1 MRIISRTVFRE
12 IVVSALLGGVLFTF
26 VLFLHNMERL
36 FALLVR
42 STAPPSE
49 VTKLLLFALPATVPF
64 SLPLGVLA
72 GILIGLSR
80 MSADGEITALRA
92 AGVPSSSVV
101 RPVLLFAVF
110 ALLLTAMTSL
120 WLSPLCL
127 RRQSQIAHRIAAAQ
141 LTAEIEARVFDEQFP
156 NTVLYVGD
164 VSNGRQVHW
173 YNLFMADTTPP
184 EDLAKQGKD
193 RSSDTPRIT
202 VASEAI
208 ATPDVENNRIQLD
221 MRNERTM
228 ELNKEGKV
236 ITTRTAEGVSV
247 LQAQKPADIQV
258 NHAVTEMDTI
268 PLYRRTYQT
277 PGLTAQEQKEAAI
290 ELHQRLA
297 LPFACV
303 LLGLVGVPLGIS
315 SRKGGKSSAFVLTV
329 LLAFAYYLGLIT
341 LIGLA
346 RKGSF
351 PVPVAAWMPN
361 IIFAIVGI
369 VLLSRL
375 EKPGDQDIVGWI
387 RSRFNLWVKRVTA
400 RRAQRNGNGTGKL
413 SLSGVRNFLLR
424 PMLVDA
430 YVLNGFVFYFFIFLI
445 ALVMMTEVFT
455 FFELLSDMV
464 KNNISMAKMLDYLFN
479 LAPKLI
485 YDSTPMAVLVA
496 TLICFGILTKHNEVT
511 AFKAGGI
518 SVYRL
523 AVPVLVAALVISGLL
538 FAFDYYY
545 VPEANRRQEA
555 LRSEIKG
562 RPVQTYLRPDRQW
575 VSGPQGLRIYNYKYF
590 DARDAVMLKP
600 NVYELDPKT
609 YHVVHQVSAE
619 RARWEP
625 SLHTWVFQNGL
636 SHDVRESRDNYQYF
650 YGKSASYSQLCE
662 PPSWFVKEEKQYKE
676 MNFNELAG
684 YINELKASG
693 LDTIRLQVQYHRKF
707 AVPLFALIMALL
719 SVPFAFI
726 AGNRGAMTGVGISFG
741 IAIAYWVLNNLFE
754 QVGDLNQLPAV
765 MAAWS
770 PDALFSLAGLW
781 FIARMR
787 T

>member
-1 MRIISRTVFRE
+1 MRILSKAILRE
-12 IVVSALLGGVLFTF
+12 IVTSALLGSVLFTF
-26 VLFLHNMERL
+26 VLFLHTMERL

-42 STAPPSE
+42 SSAPPLE
-49 VTKLLLFALPATVPF
+49 VTKLLLFSLPATVPF
-64 SLPLGVLA
+64 SLPLGVLV

-80 MSADGEITALRA
+80 MSGDGEITAMRA

-101 RPVLLFAVF
+101 RPVLLFTVA
-110 ALLLTAMTSL
+110 ALLATAATSL

-127 RRQSQIAHRIAAAQ
+127 RRQSQIARRIAAAQ
-141 LTAEIEARVFDEQFP
+141 LTADIEARVFDEQFP
-156 NTVLYVGD
+156 NTVFYVGD
-164 VSNGRQVHW
+164 VSSGKQVHW

-184 EDLAKQGKD
+184 EDLQKKGKD
-193 RSSDTPRIT
+193 RSSDTPRVT
-202 VASEAI
+202 VAAEAI
-208 ATPDVENNRIQLD
+208 ATPNPDNNTIQLN
-221 MRNERTM
+221 MRDERTI
-228 ELNKEGKV
+228 ELDKEGKV
-236 ITTRTAEGVSV
+236 ISTASSEGVQV
-247 LQAQKPADIQV
+247 LQAQKPADVQV
-258 NHAVTEMDTI
+258 NHAVTEMDTV
-268 PLYRRTYQT
+268 PLYRRTYHAS
-277 PGLTAQEQKEAAI
+277 GLTALERKEAAI

-303 LLGLVGVPLGIS
+303 LLGLVGIPLGIS

-329 LLAFAYYLGLIT
+329 LLAFIYYLSLIT

-346 RKGSF
+346 KKGSF
-351 PVPVAAWMPN
+351 PVPIAVWTPN
-361 IIFAIVGI
+361 FVFAIAGVI
-369 VLLSRL
+369 LIARL
-375 EKPGDQDIVGWI
+375 ERPGDKDIVGWFRTRITGLWKGILARRPRAAKALTLRGI
-387 RSRFNLWVKRVTA
+387 RS
-400 RRAQRNGNGTGKL
+400 
-413 SLSGVRNFLLR
+413 FLLR

-430 YVLNGFVFYFFIFLI
+430 YVLNGFLFYFFIMLTV
-445 ALVMMTEVFT
+445 LVMMIEVFT

-523 AVPVLVAALVISGLL
+523 AIPVLFAAFTISGLL
-538 FAFDYYY
+538 FAFDYYL

-555 LRSEIKG
+555 LRAEIKG

-575 VSGPQGLRIYNYKYF
+575 VAGRGSRIYNYRYF
-590 DARDAVMLKP
+590 DTRDAIMYKP
-600 NVYELDPKT
+600 NIYELDSKT
-609 YHVVHQVSAE
+609 FHVVHQISAE

-625 SLHTWVFQNGL
+625 SLQTWVFQNGL
-636 SHDVRESRDNYQYF
+636 SHDSRGGHDVYHYF
-650 YGKSASYSQLCE
+650 YGKSATFSELSE

-676 MNFNELAG
+676 MNFSELAD
-684 YINELKASG
+684 YIRELKASG
-693 LDTIRLQVQYHRKF
+693 LDTIRLQVQYHKKF
-707 AVPLFALIMALL
+707 ALPLFALIMALL
-719 SVPFAFI
+719 SIPFAFV

-741 IAIAYWVLNNLFE
+741 IAIAYTVLNNLFE
-754 QVGDLNQLPAV
+754 QVGDLNQLPAA

-781 FIARMR
+781 FMTRMR